1 MSFREIHTSV
11 VNAGRQEDPTRA
23 DGAGLLTD
31 SKEQRREGV
40 VNGGPGSTQV
50 LGGTAR
56 AAG

>member
-23 DGAGLLTD
+23 DVAGLLTD

-50 LGGTAR
+50 LGGTA
-56 AAG
+56 